1 MTGPRAPAPLVAAT
15 VATVLAT
22 ACGGSQSPEAS
33 ALADAVRGA
42 QTAELNVEV
51 VPAGYH
57 GPGSSAELIQ
67 PALDHVQTEL
77 AKYYVGSLLAR
88 KVTQHQDAI
97 RGMAQVGAGGRIGG
111 VRALDLKD
119 VQVSGATAKV
129 RAEVTVWFKT
139 AQVWDQSVSSKTV
152 AAGRSIRRT
161 RSSRQVEGPD
171 AGSALDVRP
180 QSRITVGHHPFVVA
194 GERTP
199 GQRRDQVENWVGR
212 RDVPIVDGFDG

>member
-1 MTGPRAPAPLVAAT
+1 MGRDNVGRGHRRHRA
-15 VATVLAT
+15 
-22 ACGGSQSPEAS
+22 GSRCDQRPSPEGA
-33 ALADAVRGA
+33 ALANVVRGA
-42 QTAELNVEV
+42 QTAKLN
-51 VPAGYH
+51 
-57 GPGSSAELIQ
+57 
-67 PALDHVQTEL
+67 LDVDQVQTEL
-77 AKYYVGSLLAR
+77 AKYYVGTLLAR

-97 RGMAQVGAGGRIGG
+97 RGMAEAGAGGRIGG

-139 AQVWDQSVSSKTV
+139 AQVWDQSVTSRPEATNIIDLDLQLIKDGGSWK
-152 AAGRSIRRT
+152 IRRT

-212 RDVPIVDGFDG
+212 RDVPVVDGFDGRPIDF